1 MDEQALAPAQ
11 NGVFTTAM
19 LRELRRFVKLQP
31 LHGILQSS
39 LQGFSKVGGG
49 AAKRVAVLSTMVG
62 AKPQPLC

>member
-1 MDEQALAPAQ
+1 LVVRVRMRAAGSPQIVDEQALAPAQ

-39 LQGFSKVGGG
+39 H
-49 AAKRVAVLSTMVG
+49 
-62 AKPQPLC
+62 